1 MAQSL
6 EMTEPSNAPCS
17 EVTGPFDVPHS
28 SEVAGPS
35 SSSERI
41 VSLHA
46 LNNKEKHIKLLTLIA
61 TCCMCFG
68 SFQDDVCDGDGAG
81 WVSCHYGRWLHED
94 CIEEYVVSSSGVEH
108 FCHFV
113 LMDILHKM

>member
-6 EMTEPSNAPCS
+6 EITEPSNAPCL
-17 EVTGPFDVPHS
+17 EVTGPSDVPHS

-46 LNNKEKHIKLLTLIA
+46 LNNKEKTHTETIDPN
-61 TCCMCFG
+61 TCCT
-68 SFQDDVCDGDGAG
+68 
-81 WVSCHYGRWLHED
+81 
-94 CIEEYVVSSSGVEH
+94 YVLW
-108 FCHFV
+108 F
-113 LMDILHKM
+113 I

>member
-1 MAQSL
+1 MHVDEVAQSL

-17 EVTGPFDVPHS
+17 EVTERSDVSHS

-46 LNNKEKHIKLLTLIA
+46 LNNKEKHIQKLLTQIHVVCALVHLKMMSVMETELDGYDTIVEDG
-61 TCCMCFG
+61 CMRT
-68 SFQDDVCDGDGAG
+68 V
-81 WVSCHYGRWLHED
+81 
-94 CIEEYVVSSSGVEH
+94 
-108 FCHFV
+108 
-113 LMDILHKM
+113 